1 MKWEKVKLGNVTDSC
16 LGKMLDQNKNKGDY
30 QPYLANV
37 NVRWGEF
44 DLEDLPLMKFE
55 ESEQERY
62 ELKYGDLVICE
73 GGEPGRCAIWKG
85 QIPNM
90 KIQKALHRVRVHDC
104 LDYRYLFY
112 WFLLAGKTGELDQ
125 YFTGATIKHMPGQKL
140 KEVVIDK
147 PPLEIQHR
155 IADILSAYDD
165 LIENN
170 QKQIE
175 LLEEAAQRLY
185 KEWFVDLR
193 FPGHENTEIVD
204 GVPEGWTRN
213 PIQDF
218 ISYEIGGGWGEEL
231 QNEKSM
237 IPAYVIRGTD
247 IKGLI
252 NGQLQSV
259 PYRYHTAGSLETRK
273 LLDGDIVFEV
283 SGGSKTEGV
292 ARTVRIIDLML
303 KTWDNSVIC
312 ASFCKRI
319 KPIPSFSQYLYD
331 SFRWMRLN
339 GKTQEY
345 DKKSA
350 SSIVNYRWKDFLA
363 QEKILK
369 PDEETISRY
378 NNIAGTIYTKII
390 VCSCQIEQAKMKRD
404 LLLPKLMS
412 GEVEV

>member
-30 QPYLANV
+30 QPHLANV

-73 GGEPGRCAIWKG
+73 GGEPGRCAIWKE

-170 QKQIE
+170 QKQIK
-175 LLEEAAQRLY
+175 LLEEAARRLY

-193 FPGHENTEIVD
+193 FPGHENTKIAD
-204 GVPEGWTRN
+204 GVPEGWN
-213 PIQDF
+213 WCKLEDAIQFDPKVTLTKERMKQF
-218 ISYEIGGGWGEEL
+218 VPMSAL
-231 QNEKSM
+231 STSSM
-237 IPAYVIRGTD
+237 VLDESQFT
-247 IKGLI
+247 
-252 NGQLQSV
+252 
-259 PYRYHTAGSLETRK
+259 ETTTN
-273 LLDGDIVFEV
+273 
-283 SGGSKTEGV
+283 SGSKFQNGDTLL
-292 ARTVRIIDLML
+292 ARITPCLE
-303 KTWDNSVIC
+303 
-312 ASFCKRI
+312 
-319 KPIPSFSQYLYD
+319 
-331 SFRWMRLN
+331 N
-339 GKTQEY
+339 GKTAYVSGLESDEGTVGSTEY
-345 DKKSA
+345 IVMRAKTINSYMVYLLARTDDFRQSAINSMSGSDGRQRVKSDKLKMLDYLQPTSELVEKFENVEEP
-350 SSIVNYRWKDFLA
+350 IF
-363 QEKILK
+363 EKIYRLSK
-369 PDEETISRY
+369 
-378 NNIAGTIYTKII
+378 
-390 VCSCQIEQAKMKRD
+390 QMQQARQARD

>member
-16 LGKMLDQNKNKGDY
+16 LEKMLDQNKNKGDY

-73 GGEPGRCAIWKG
+73 GGEPGRCAIWKE

-112 WFLLAGKTGELDQ
+112 WFLLAGKTGELNQ

-170 QKQIE
+170 QKQIK

-193 FPGHENTEIVD
+193 FPGHENTKIVD
-204 GVPEGWTRN
+204 GVPEGWN
-213 PIQDF
+213 WCKLEDAIQLDPKVTLTKERMKQF
-218 ISYEIGGGWGEEL
+218 IPMSAL
-231 QNEKSM
+231 STSSM
-237 IPAYVIRGTD
+237 VLDESQFT
-247 IKGLI
+247 
-252 NGQLQSV
+252 
-259 PYRYHTAGSLETRK
+259 ETT
-273 LLDGDIVFEV
+273 
-283 SGGSKTEGV
+283 SNSGSKFQNGDTLL
-292 ARTVRIIDLML
+292 ARITPCLE
-303 KTWDNSVIC
+303 
-312 ASFCKRI
+312 
-319 KPIPSFSQYLYD
+319 
-331 SFRWMRLN
+331 N
-339 GKTQEY
+339 GKTAYVSGLKSDEGAVGSTEY
-345 DKKSA
+345 IVMRAKTINSYMVYLLARTDDFRQSAINSMSGSDGRQRVKSDKLKMLDYLHPTSEL
-350 SSIVNYRWKDFLA
+350 V
-363 QEKILK
+363 EKFENV
-369 PDEETISRY
+369 EETIFEK
-378 NNIAGTIYTKII
+378 IYRLSK
-390 VCSCQIEQAKMKRD
+390 QMQQAKQARD

>member
-73 GGEPGRCAIWKG
+73 GGEPGRCAIWKE

-170 QKQIE
+170 QKQIK

-193 FPGHENTEIVD
+193 FPGHENTKIVD
-204 GVPEGWTRN
+204 GVPEGWNWCKLEDAVQLDPKVTLTKERMK
-213 PIQDF
+213 QF
-218 ISYEIGGGWGEEL
+218 IPMSAL
-231 QNEKSM
+231 STSSM
-237 IPAYVIRGTD
+237 VLDESQFT
-247 IKGLI
+247 
-252 NGQLQSV
+252 
-259 PYRYHTAGSLETRK
+259 ETT
-273 LLDGDIVFEV
+273 
-283 SGGSKTEGV
+283 SNSGSKFQNGDTLL
-292 ARTVRIIDLML
+292 ARITPCLE
-303 KTWDNSVIC
+303 
-312 ASFCKRI
+312 
-319 KPIPSFSQYLYD
+319 
-331 SFRWMRLN
+331 N
-339 GKTQEY
+339 GKTAYVSGLKSDEGAVGSTEY
-345 DKKSA
+345 IVMRAKTINSYMVYLLARTDDFRQSAINSMSGSDGRQRVKSDKLKMLDYLHPTSELVEKFENVEEP
-350 SSIVNYRWKDFLA
+350 IF
-363 QEKILK
+363 EKIYRLSK
-369 PDEETISRY
+369 
-378 NNIAGTIYTKII
+378 
-390 VCSCQIEQAKMKRD
+390 QMQQAKQARD